1 MCKFSNRLF
10 IFALLLL
17 ASGGVLSQPLG
28 GRPHPGRQ
36 RNVVS
41 DLLEV
46 LYDDYSDNSYQ
57 QEEIFYDQRQKGS
70 ENLQLS
76 VDGVVISMAP
86 QMGSNWLYTIAEYYL
101 STFSNNE
108 PKETNKYCNII
119 QFIQL
124 YYSLGEMM
132 LRQSTP
138 EPDTNQIYE
147 KEPVT
152 EMDPGAAEV
161 ITKMADPPKNDL
173 ESRQHQIIAPHNSS
187 RTPSQLL
194 QLLKMMKTSKV

>member
-10 IFALLLL
+10 IFALLLVAL
-17 ASGGVLSQPLG
+17 EGVLTQPLG
-28 GRPHPGRQ
+28 GRGHPGKQ
-36 RNVVS
+36 KNIVS

-57 QEEIFYDQRQKGS
+57 QEEIFFDQRQKGA

-101 STFSNNE
+101 S
-108 PKETNKYCNII
+108 
-119 QFIQL
+119 
-124 YYSLGEMM
+124 EMM

-138 EPDTNQIYE
+138 EPDANQIYE
-147 KEPVT
+147 KESVT
-152 EMDPGAAEV
+152 EADPSAVEV
-161 ITKMADPPKNDL
+161 ITKTPDPPKNDL
-173 ESRQHQIIAPHNSS
+173 ESRQHQIISPQSSS
-187 RTPSQLL
+187 RTPAQLL
-194 QLLKMMKTSKV
+194 QLLKMLKTSQV

>member
-10 IFALLLL
+10 IFSLLLL

-101 STFSNNE
+101 S
-108 PKETNKYCNII
+108 
-119 QFIQL
+119 
-124 YYSLGEMM
+124 EMM

-152 EMDPGAAEV
+152 EMDPGAVEV
-161 ITKMADPPKNDL
+161 ITKMTDPPKNDL

-187 RTPSQLL
+187 R
-194 QLLKMMKTSKV
+194 